1 MIIIMLIARYR
12 LRDARVAAGQGMA
25 IIILITT
32 PIIVI

>member
-1 MIIIMLIARYR
+1 MIIIMLITRHR

-32 PIIVI
+32 IIIII